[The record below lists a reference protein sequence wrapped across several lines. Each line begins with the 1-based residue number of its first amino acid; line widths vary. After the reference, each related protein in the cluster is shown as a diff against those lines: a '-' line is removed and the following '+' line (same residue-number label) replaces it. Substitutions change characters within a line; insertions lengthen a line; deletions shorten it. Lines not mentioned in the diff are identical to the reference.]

1 MAGPDDSQA
10 PDTGHSQGCVC
21 GDGWRFEFTEL
32 STGRVKKVA
41 HPMSVTWEDNYTS
54 PGVGSMVIA
63 TKDYSANDVWPN
75 TTGIY
80 ISRVQ
85 QDGTR
90 VAHFG
95 GYVEKFDGSAGGATT
110 LGLKS
115 IDSYLFRRLLADD
128 NEGISYTATDIRQ
141 TRIATDLVNYATP
154 KGIPLIP
161 VKGVGTRNRTRSWNY
176 WEFKNIGEAI
186 TELVNAA
193 QDGLRYHLEHEFSDG
208 GAFGQTW
215 VTRMIFTDQ
224 WGTDRPEVVLRSDRE
239 GWDYSLTVDGSKETS
254 RAYGVGAGDGAN
266 QMYSIAFDKQA
277 LLPEL
282 QDSPAWKDIKD
293 PTALDDQT
301 KGFIANQRD
310 PIATPEMTIAGLDP
324 DPAITQPGD
333 TVTVQI
339 YYGLITFDGTAQILS
354 VVWELGTD
362 GPVTRT
368 FAFNPTIR
376 PSQGIKVQ
384 VPAVAP
390 APPIKVDNQIVPPSS
405 AVPVAGLVTKF
416 TDPSLNEVSG
426 MQYSRRVINAV
437 WVNNDENGPIRLV
450 KVFGPNKG
458 QTVSSFTPSQGPFE
472 DPESLRIHPD
482 GRLFLADIG
491 DNVPDRT
498 DRYLY
503 AVPEP
508 VKGVSGTVAAQKF
521 PVSYPAGESIN
532 AEALLIRPTTGE
544 FIIITKESGGGRA
557 FSFGTGTAP
566 ASTGTLVASGLTNNV
581 SDGTF
586 TTNGKFMLLTRAD
599 RPVVSVYRYSDWAKV
614 GTITIPSMSKCE
626 AITVEG
632 PCSFLVTSEGV
643 GAPIYRVLIPNEF
656 GANCSSGG
664 GGTYD
669 PTIVPGQV
677 LDLSNWKLTL
687 PI

>member
-1 MAGPDDSQA
+1 MVGPDDSQA

-21 GDGWRFEFTEL
+21 GNGFRFYATEF
-32 STGRVKKVA
+32 STGRVKKIL

-63 TKDYSANDVWPN
+63 TKDYAANDVWPN

-85 QDGTR
+85 QDGTQKP
-90 VAHFG
+90 HFG
-95 GYVEKFDGSAGGATT
+95 GYVEKFSGSAGGATT
-110 LGLKS
+110 LGLRS
-115 IDSYLFRRLLADD
+115 IDGYLFRRLLADD
-128 NEGISYTATDIRQ
+128 DEGITYTATGLRQ
-141 TRIATDLVNYATP
+141 TRIATDLVNYARP
-154 KGIPLIP
+154 KGVPLIP
-161 VKGVGTRNRTRSWNY
+161 VKGTGTRTRSRSWNY
-176 WEFKNIGEAI
+176 WEFKNIGEAV

-193 QDGLRYHLEHEFSDG
+193 NDGLRYHLEHDFQDG

-215 VTRMIFTDQ
+215 TTRIIFTDA
-224 WGTDRPEVVLRSDRE
+224 WGTDRPDVVLKSDRE
-239 GWDYSLTVDGSKETS
+239 GFDYSLTVDGSKETS
-254 RAYGVGAGDGAN
+254 RAYGVGAGDGQN
-266 QMYSIAFDKQA
+266 QMYSIAYDKQA

-282 QDSPAWKDIKD
+282 MESPAWKDIKT
-293 PTALDDQT
+293 PGALDDQT
-301 KGFIANQRD
+301 KGFIANNRD

-324 DPAITQPGD
+324 DPALVMPGD

-354 VVWELGTD
+354 VVWELSTD

-368 FAFNPTIR
+368 FAFNPTVR
-376 PSQGIKVQ
+376 PSQGIKIQ
-384 VPAVAP
+384 IPAVAP
-390 APPIKVDNQIVPPSS
+390 APPIRTDQQITPGSS
-405 AVPVAGLVTKF
+405 AMPVAGLVTNF
-416 TDPSLNEVSG
+416 TDGSLNEVSG
-426 MQYSRRVINAV
+426 MQYARRTVNAV
-437 WVNNDENGPIRLV
+437 WVNNDEDGPIRLV
-450 KVFGPNKG
+450 KIKGQFKG
-458 QTVSSFTPSQGPFE
+458 QTVASVTPSQGPFV

-491 DNVPDRT
+491 DNDNDRT
-498 DRYLY
+498 SRFLY
-503 AVPEP
+503 AIGEP
-508 VKGVSGTVAAQKF
+508 VKGTNGTIASQKY
-521 PVSYPAGESIN
+521 PVSYPSSESIN

-544 FIIITKESGGGRA
+544 FVIVTKESGGGRA

-566 ASTGTLVASGLTNNV
+566 TSTGTLIASGLIKNV

-586 TTNGKFMLLTRAD
+586 TTNGKYVLLTRAD
-599 RPVVSVYRYSDWAKV
+599 RAVVSVYRFSDWVKV
-614 GTITIPSMSKCE
+614 GTIAIPAMAKCE

-643 GAPIYRVLIPNEF
+643 GAPVYRVLIPTEF
-656 GANCSSGG
+656 GANCGTGG
-664 GGTYD
+664 GGVYN
-669 PTIVPGQV
+669 PTLVPGQV

>member
-1 MAGPDDSQA
+1 MVGPDDSQA
-10 PDTGHSQGCVC
+10 PDSGHSQGCVC
-21 GDGWRFEFTEL
+21 GDGWRFEATEF
-32 STGRVKKVA
+32 STGRVKKVL

-75 TTGIY
+75 TTGVY

-90 VAHFG
+90 IAHFG

-110 LGLKS
+110 LGLRS

-128 NEGISYTATDIRQ
+128 NEGISYTATNVRQ
-141 TRIATDLVNYATP
+141 TRIATTLVEYATP

-161 VKGVGTRNRTRSWNY
+161 VRGTGTRTRTRSWDY

-186 TELVNAA
+186 NELVVAA
-193 QDGLRYHLEHEFSDG
+193 TDGLRYHLEHEFSDG
-208 GAFGQTW
+208 GTFGQTW

-224 WGTDRPEVVLRSDRE
+224 WGTVRDGVILKSDRE
-239 GWDYSLTVDGSKETS
+239 GFDYSLTVDGSKETS
-254 RAYGVGAGDGAN
+254 RAYGVGFGDGQQ

-282 QDSPAWKDIKD
+282 QDSPAWKDIKN
-293 PTALDDQT
+293 PETLDDQT
-301 KGFIANQRD
+301 KGFITNNRD

-324 DPAITQPGD
+324 DPAVCQPGD
-333 TVTVQI
+333 TVGVQI
-339 YYGLITFDGTAQILS
+339 FYGLITFDGTAQILS

-368 FAFNPTIR
+368 FAFNPTLR
-376 PSQGIKVQ
+376 PSQGI
-384 VPAVAP
+384 
-390 APPIKVDNQIVPPSS
+390 QIVPPSS
-405 AVPVAGLVTKF
+405 AMPVAGLVAKF
-416 TDPSLNEVSG
+416 SDTSLNEVSG
-426 MQYSRRVINAV
+426 MQYSRRTPNAV

-450 KVFGPNKG
+450 KIGPKSNNGK
-458 QTVSSFTPSQGPFE
+458 TVASFTPSQGPFE

-491 DNVPDRT
+491 DNGLDRV
-498 DRYLY
+498 DRFLY

-508 VKGVSGTVAAQKF
+508 ANGVSGTVASQKF
-521 PVSYPAGESIN
+521 PVSYPAGENIN

-544 FIIITKESGGGRA
+544 FIIVTKEDPAGRA

-566 ASTGTLVASGLTNNV
+566 ASTGTLLASNLPRNV

-586 TTNGKFMLLTRAD
+586 TANGKFMLFTVAGRNA
-599 RPVVSVYRYSDWAKV
+599 VVVVRYSDWARMGV
-614 GTITIPSMSKCE
+614 IPIPALSKCE

-643 GAPIYRVLIPNEF
+643 GAPIYRVLIPKEF
-656 GANCSSGG
+656 GNTCATQSGG
-664 GGTYD
+664 GVYD
-669 PTIVPGQV
+669 PTKVPGQV